1 MIKVNLLR
9 PEKKD
14 VSATG
19 EAVSYIEE
27 EKEKKLSLSAIV
39 TALGLAVVVIG
50 ALYYFQANTL
60 SDKENELKARKA
72 RKAELEEALK
82 EIEQLKK
89 TRDMLTRKVKVIE
102 NLKSK
107 QQHTV
112 KMMDQLSKALPD
124 WVWLTS
130 LRFTGNS
137 LRLTGKALS
146 NNLIADFINNLKGTN
161 HFYNVQ
167 FNFSTRRQEGGQDVF
182 SFSISCRYLDKL
194 VTKKV
199 V

>member
-14 VSATG
+14 VSTVG
-19 EAVSYIEE
+19 EAVAFVDE
-27 EKEKKLSLSAIV
+27 EKEKKVSVGAIV
-39 TALGLAVVVIG
+39 AAIVLTVVVIG
-50 ALYYFQANTL
+50 GLYYFQANNL
-60 SDKENELKARKA
+60 KNKENLLKERKA
-72 RKAELEEALK
+72 RRAQLEEALK

-89 TRDMLTRKVKVIE
+89 TRDMLTRKVKIIE
-102 NLKSK
+102 DLKSR
-107 QQHTV
+107 QQNTV

-130 LRFTGNS
+130 LSFSGNS
-137 LRLTGKALS
+137 LRLSGKALS

-161 HFYNVQ
+161 HFLNVQ
-167 FNFSTRRQEGGQDVF
+167 FNFSTRKKEAGQDVF
-182 SFSISCRYLDKL
+182 TFSISCRFQ
-194 VTKKV
+194 VAVPEKKV